1 MGRNHFS
8 RAGGPY
14 FINNGLS
21 KHSEEQ
27 ATKPDK
33 GFFYIIVSGFVIAL
47 SVIGMFLYSL

>member
-14 FINNGLS
+14 FINDGFS
-21 KHSEEQ
+21 KHAEEP
-27 ATKPDK
+27 ANKPDK

-47 SVIGMFLYSL
+47 FTIGMFLYSL